1 SYGELKVYYLFT
13 PSHSALKKGH
23 SDGSLGSLVCLSRE
37 AVVCGPYLRPI
48 SQSIYETFSSKHA
61 DKYLSW
67 IVYLTATF
75 YDLLKKLYDECNSK
89 CGARGSNCHV
99 KACIKGCPTTTIA
112 QDPPRYHDA
121 KCKSI
126 VKCNATLPT
135 LAKYGFVLGDPER
148 LNGDRPSHTK
158 RTCRDFC
165 NVFAEA
171 FEKDSHL
178 VKFFKAIDNFMFAIR
193 APFLWMTVALWSLS
207 LFYLICVMVGRLD
220 VLHIRSHLRIPSSHK
235 ITPQSLLA
243 AAQVGRLAK
252 ISYLQP

>member
-1 SYGELKVYYLFT
+1 
-13 PSHSALKKGH
+13 
-23 SDGSLGSLVCLSRE
+23 
-37 AVVCGPYLRPI
+37 
-48 SQSIYETFSSKHA
+48 
-61 DKYLSW
+61 
-67 IVYLTATF
+67 YLTATF

-99 KACIKGCPTTTIA
+99 KACVKDCRTTSTTY
-112 QDPPRYHDA
+112 QPPRYHDP

-126 VKCNATLPT
+126 VQCNATLPT

-148 LNGDRPSHTK
+148 LNRDGQSHTK

-165 NVFAEA
+165 DVFKEA
-171 FEKDSHL
+171 FEEDSHL
-178 VKFFKAIDNFMFAIR
+178 VKFFKTIDNFMFTIR
-193 APFLWMTVALWSLS
+193 APFIWLNVALWSLS

-235 ITPQSLLA
+235 ITAQSLLA